1 MLLMRLRLLRESGKK
16 KLIIIPFIMTF
27 ANACLGLLSVLY
39 AWDEQFMVAAYC
51 IIAAA
56 FFDGIDGRIAR
67 ALGSTSSLGMELD
80 SLCDAISFCAAPA
93 IVLYSWKLHAATV
106 LGLIVVGL
114 YLCAGLFRLA
124 KFNKS
129 GTEQKLFF
137 IGLPTPAAAASVV
150 AFVIASEWLVKSR
163 LYFLL
168 KPYPFAILIGFIAF
182 LMLSKVKFPSFKS
195 RQATHASLVVAIAVI
210 MAGMCALI
218 FQKRQVYMLRLLS

>member
-39 AWDEQFMVAAYC
+39 AWDEQFMVAACC
-51 IIAAA
+51 IIAAP

-106 LGLIVVGL
+106 LGLFAVGL

-124 KFNKS
+124 KFNRS
-129 GTEQKLFF
+129 CAEQRLFF

-150 AFVIASEWLVKSR
+150 AFVDEFVVLQQLSV
-163 LYFLL
+163 
-168 KPYPFAILIGFIAF
+168 AF
-182 LMLSKVKFPSFKS
+182 QL
-195 RQATHASLVVAIAVI
+195 QA
-210 MAGMCALI
+210 
-218 FQKRQVYMLRLLS
+218 R